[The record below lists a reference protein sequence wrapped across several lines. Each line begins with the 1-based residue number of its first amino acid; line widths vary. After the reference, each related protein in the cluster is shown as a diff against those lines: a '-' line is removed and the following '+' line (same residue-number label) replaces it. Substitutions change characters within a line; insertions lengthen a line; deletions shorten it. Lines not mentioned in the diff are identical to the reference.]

1 MNYGKPTW
9 PYKRRPRNGAGFGRP
24 VVCTLKDMAIIMA
37 IILLFTW
44 EGVLE
49 LIDDVINDIGRIKVG
64 KGASKLAVT
73 IAAVSVLALGMCAVA
88 NAKGRNF
95 PEAYYQK
102 QWCDSHGGYIPK
114 KALTD
119 GSFPDC
125 ITKTHAVEVD
135 FGKKWGEAIGQS
147 INYARLTGLKP
158 GILLI
163 LERDADW
170 RALRRIL
177 EISAHYRCLGL
188 EVWTV
193 EAREGK

>member
-1 MNYGKPTW
+1 
-9 PYKRRPRNGAGFGRP
+9 
-24 VVCTLKDMAIIMA
+24 MA

-88 NAKGRNF
+88 NAKAATFRRLIIKNSGVIATRLH
-95 PEAYYQK
+95 PQE
-102 QWCDSHGGYIPK
+102 G
-114 KALTD
+114 LTD

-125 ITKTHAVEVD
+125 TPRPTRWRWTSARSGARPSPEHQLRAAHRP
-135 FGKKWGEAIGQS
+135 EAGDP
-147 INYARLTGLKP
+147 ADPRAG
-158 GILLI
+158 
-163 LERDADW
+163 RDW

-193 EAREGK
+193 EAREGSSHAARDHARR